1 MRSGVYI
8 LLLFHYNNRITM
20 REVME
25 LIEVLIGKRIK
36 EQRKKNKLTQEQ
48 LSEKLGISKNHLS
61 AIERGVYRV
70 QIETLVMI
78 INCLGCTADDLFCD
92 VIDKG
97 YMIKSSCLSEKI
109 EKLSPEEQNRI
120 LAVVDTLVENAGR

>member
-1 MRSGVYI
+1 MRGGVYI
-8 LLLFHYNNRITM
+8 LLSFHYNNRITM
-20 REVME
+20 KEVME

-97 YMIKSSCLSEKI
+97 YMIKSSRLSEKI

-120 LAVVDTLVENAGR
+120 LAVVDTLVENAGK

>member
-1 MRSGVYI
+1 
-8 LLLFHYNNRITM
+8 
-20 REVME
+20 ME

-97 YMIKSSCLSEKI
+97 YMIKSSRLSEKI

>member
-1 MRSGVYI
+1 MCGGVYI
-8 LLLFHYNNRITM
+8 LLSFHYNNRITM
-20 REVME
+20 KEVME

-78 INCLGCTADDLFCD
+78 INSLDCTADDLFCD

-97 YMIKSSCLSEKI
+97 YIIKSSRLSEKI
-109 EKLSPEEQNRI
+109 EKLLPEEQNRI
-120 LAVVDTLVENAGR
+120 LAVVDTLVENAGK

>member
-1 MRSGVYI
+1 M
-8 LLLFHYNNRITM
+8 
-20 REVME
+20 
-25 LIEVLIGKRIK
+25 IERLIGERIK

-92 VIDKG
+92 VIDTG
-97 YMIKSSCLSEKI
+97 YKIRTNRLSEKI
-109 EKLSPEEQNRI
+109 VKLPPEEQNKI
-120 LAVVDTLVENAGR
+120 LAVVSTMVDNASK

>member
-1 MRSGVYI
+1 MYI
-8 LLLFHYNNRITM
+8 LLPFHYNNRITM
-20 REVME
+20 KEVME

-78 INCLGCTADDLFCD
+78 INSLDCTADDLFCD

-97 YMIKSSCLSEKI
+97 YIIKSSRLSEKI

-120 LAVVDTLVENAGR
+120 LAVVDTLVENAGK

>member
-1 MRSGVYI
+1 MS
-8 LLLFHYNNRITM
+8 FHYNNRITM
-20 REVME
+20 KEVME

-97 YMIKSSCLSEKI
+97 YMIKSSRLSEKI

>member
-8 LLLFHYNNRITM
+8 LLPFHYNNRITM

-78 INCLGCTADDLFCD
+78 INCLDCTADDLFCD

-97 YMIKSSCLSEKI
+97 YIIKSSRLSEKI

-120 LAVVDTLVENAGR
+120 LAVVDTLVENAGK

>member
-1 MRSGVYI
+1 MCGGVYI
-8 LLLFHYNNRITM
+8 LLSFHYNNRITM
-20 REVME
+20 KEVME

-78 INCLGCTADDLFCD
+78 INSLDCTADDLFCD

-97 YMIKSSCLSEKI
+97 YIIKSSRLSEKI

-120 LAVVDTLVENAGR
+120 LAVVDTLVENAGK